1 MFQYIHAEV
10 YARKAST
17 NPKNKTKYCI
27 DDIIGEVIRDPAHS
41 EAIANPQ
48 PPRYIISSE
57 AGLKGMLMKIK
68 ENAANYRDKM
78 GRKMREDAPVLV
90 AGVASFPREIAEKDP
105 DLYARWESLTVAYL
119 QGKYGDNLRAVV
131 MHNDEKQPH
140 IHFYVYSDTEVNA
153 KALHYG
159 HKAKKNFI
167 AAAKNFQDD
176 YHAQVA
182 IHCGMAR
189 LGPKRQRLTRAEW
202 KAQQEHAMKI
212 AAAESAVLDSA
223 AQKEK
228 EAHKSLQAVQV
239 QAELLAKEKRKA
251 LEAVEQ
257 ANAAMR
263 EAKRLQAA
271 ATAKYEQ
278 AEALLAQYG
287 LADVPPQPTPAPEA
301 SKAAPAGDFGL

>member
-10 YARKAST
+10 YARKACT

-131 MHNDEKQPH
+131 MHNDEEQPH

-159 HKAKKNFI
+159 HAAKKNFI
-167 AAAKNFQDD
+167 AASKAFQDD

-189 LGPKRQRLTRAEW
+189 LGPKKQRLTRAEW
-202 KAQQEHAMKI
+202 KAQKEHAMKV

-223 AQKEK
+223 ATKEKK
-228 EAHKSLQAVQV
+228 EAHKRLQAVQEH
-239 QAELLAKEKRKA
+239 AELLAKRSA
-251 LEAVEQ
+251 
-257 ANAAMR
+257 R
-263 EAKRLQAA
+263 
-271 ATAKYEQ
+271 
-278 AEALLAQYG
+278 
-287 LADVPPQPTPAPEA
+287 PARRCRRR
-301 SKAAPAGDFGL
+301 